1 MFILVLRKERAFKCT
16 FQLFPLILRPG
27 NVVLVVVFP
36 FVVLGFFC
44 LFFWGG
50 WVACFVYLHIYLFYT
65 DKSNVF
71 FVTPTSAACLV
82 QGMVTVPGLWP
93 CKHTRTWKAL
103 LLCACASFLGAFQQE
118 HGSFPDATRHL
129 KPVTE
134 RSSWQLVF
142 HRNDLALPGAAAA
155 QRGGAEPRVRGGRSF
170 GPWEMLDYCPSSSC
184 VGISRKVLFQSK
196 SQARSLLST
205 LSCRSQPLWAWPENR
220 RSPNIPKA
228 SFSLLYSPLSSWFL
242 DPGLFFT
249 KSLLKFEKSS
259 PI

>member
-1 MFILVLRKERAFKCT
+1 MHFPALPSNPKTRKCCFGGCFSVCGFRVFLLVFLGRLGCLLCLFAYLFILHGQVKC
-16 FQLFPLILRPG
+16 
-27 NVVLVVVFP
+27 
-36 FVVLGFFC
+36 
-44 LFFWGG
+44 
-50 WVACFVYLHIYLFYT
+50 
-65 DKSNVF
+65 F

-184 VGISRKVLFQSK
+184 VDISRKVLFQSK